1 MLMLNS
7 SSTEEGDV
15 NLNVQN
21 IKHDFF
27 FLRFYRHW
35 WAKSFELNFGILEC
49 ELIFLKEMA

>member
-1 MLMLNS
+1 MLILHS

-27 FLRFYRHW
+27 FFRFYRHW